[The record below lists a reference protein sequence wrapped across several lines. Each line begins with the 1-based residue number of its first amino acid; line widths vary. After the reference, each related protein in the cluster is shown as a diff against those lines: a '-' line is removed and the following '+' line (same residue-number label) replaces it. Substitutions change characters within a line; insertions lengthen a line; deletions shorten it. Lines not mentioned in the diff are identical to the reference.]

1 MRIANQC
8 KVLETVVDSGIGLS
22 MAGTDVLPE
31 MEKAHWL
38 IWDGYKDE
46 VWRHDPAKNSLKA
59 IVLGDAQGSYNFWGL
74 PLPVDMTLDRWS
86 SSCFFFF
93 FFLWLEA

>member
-1 MRIANQC
+1 MPTSKLLDQASQRVSTLMRIANQC

-38 IWDGYKDE
+38 IWDGHKDE
-46 VWRHDPAKNSLKA
+46 V
-59 IVLGDAQGSYNFWGL
+59 
-74 PLPVDMTLDRWS
+74 
-86 SSCFFFF
+86 
-93 FFLWLEA
+93 